1 MKILVPVDG
10 SRYSDAALA
19 FVASRTKLIGAKP
32 AVELLNVQAPVP
44 PRIERIASRA
54 TIRAYLAAEAN
65 RILEPAVAELLRAGL
80 AVDSNFT
87 VGVPGAEIARA
98 AARSGA
104 DLIVMGSHGHSAVK
118 GLLLGSVTQ
127 AVLASCTTPLLIV
140 RDAAA
145 PRRDALKVGIAVDG
159 SQYGAAAVR
168 YALEHRD
175 LWGESPTLVL
185 LHVVPDLAA
194 FVIPGLGDAPLRLY
208 KPEQVVA
215 MQSRRF
221 DEAVAPAREQFER
234 AGVAADAVCLV
245 GNDAGDE
252 IAAYARQSGLD
263 VLVLGSRGRGAL
275 KSAVLGSVAT
285 RVAAQ
290 CRTPLLLIREA

>member
-1 MKILVPVDG
+1 MRILVPVDG
-10 SRYSDAALA
+10 SKHSDAALA
-19 FVASRTKLIGAKP
+19 FIASRTKLIGTKP
-32 AVELLNVQAPVP
+32 EVELLNVQLPVP
-44 PRIERIASRA
+44 PRIERVATRA
-54 TIRAYLAAEAN
+54 TIRGYLQAEAN
-65 RILEPAVAELLRAGL
+65 RILEPAVARLLRAGL
-80 AVDSNFT
+80 AVRSGFA
-87 VGVPGAEIARA
+87 VGVPGAQIARA
-98 AARSGA
+98 AVRSGA
-104 DLIVMGSHGHSAVK
+104 ELIVMGSHGRSAVR

-127 AVLASCTTPLLIV
+127 AVLASCTTPLLVV

-168 YALEHRD
+168 YAIEHRE

-194 FVIPGLGDAPLRLY
+194 IVLPGLGDAPLPIY

-221 DEAVAPAREQFER
+221 DETVAPAREQLER
-234 AGVAADAVCLV
+234 AGLDADAVCLV

-252 IAAYARQSGLD
+252 IAAYAKKEKLD
-263 VLVLGSRGRGAL
+263 VLVLGSHGRGAL
-275 KSAVLGSVAT
+275 KSAVLGSVAM